1 MNTTSPMP
9 ISKPLI
15 PRYLLV
21 IILAALAGLTIY
33 QDSVL
38 KVLTDVIHR
47 SDSSHGVFVPFLTA
61 YFFWTIKDR
70 IKKVDIRYAWTGA
83 LVLIISLIPPLT
95 NFGSFQIQFIS
106 YILCVCGLVLMLIG
120 KEMLKM
126 AAFPIL
132 FLISMTP
139 LPQGLYDGIANISR
153 TIAFG
158 GSLQI
163 ISLLGIPYLRV
174 GWDIELPNALL
185 RVAISCSGIRYL
197 ISYVVFGIAYAYLF
211 KRTPYGRIATVMAT
225 IPISIFASISRLT
238 VIFVMT
244 YWVSPYW
251 SQHTPHIWL
260 SWFVFFTILF
270 SSMSI
275 DQFLHRKRESN
286 GLRS

>member
-1 MNTTSPMP
+1 MP

-21 IILAALAGLTIY
+21 IILSALAGLFVY
-33 QDSVL
+33 QDAIL

-47 SDSSHGVFVPFLTA
+47 SDSSHGVFVPFLAA
-61 YFFWTIKDR
+61 YFIWTNKDPIKQA
-70 IKKVDIRYAWTGA
+70 DIGYYWAGM
-83 LVLIISLIPPLT
+83 LVLIVCLVPAMAG
-95 NFGSFQIQFIS
+95 FGNFQIQFIS
-106 YILCVCGLVLMLIG
+106 YIFFVCGLILLLMG
-120 KEMLKM
+120 KTMLKM
-126 AAFPIL
+126 VAFPIL
-132 FLISMTP
+132 FLIAMTP
-139 LPQGLYDGIANISR
+139 LPKGIYDGLANISR

-158 GSLQI
+158 GSLKI
-163 ISLLGIPYLRV
+163 ISLLGIPHLRA

-197 ISYVVFGIAYAYLF
+197 ISFVVFGIAYAYLF
-211 KRTPYGRIATVMAT
+211 KASTYGRIATVMAT

-251 SQHTPHIWL
+251 SQHTPHVWL
-260 SWFVFFTILF
+260 SWFVFFTVLF

-275 DQFLHRKRESN
+275 DQYIQRKREEKLS
-286 GLRS
+286 